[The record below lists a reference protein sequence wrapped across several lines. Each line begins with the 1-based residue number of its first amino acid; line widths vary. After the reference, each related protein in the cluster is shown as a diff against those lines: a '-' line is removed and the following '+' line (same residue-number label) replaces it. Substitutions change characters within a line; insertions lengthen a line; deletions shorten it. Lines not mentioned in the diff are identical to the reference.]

1 MNKNIK
7 WLTAAGVIVICA
19 VGYTFW
25 QKEAKTVMNETPVA
39 VQNQEAAQK
48 IVTVEGVTEYRLPN
62 GLRVLLFP
70 DFSKPT
76 ITVNMT
82 YLVGSRHEGYGET
95 GMAHLLEHLMFKG
108 SKNYPEPTKEFTR
121 RGFKMNGSTWL
132 DRTNYFVSFN
142 AVDDNLDWALGW
154 SADAMTNSFIAQKDL
169 DTEMTVVRNE
179 FEMGENNPVSVLLK
193 RMQSVLFDWHNYGNS
208 TIGARS
214 DIEHVKIENLQAFY
228 RKYYQPDNAVL
239 MVSGKFDEAE
249 TLKKIER
256 IFGAIPK
263 PTRVLPEQWTEEPV
277 ADGQRT
283 FEIRRAGEMKVVA
296 VGYRIPSALHPDG
309 QLINLGADVLG
320 DTPRGRLHKAMVET
334 GLATQVFAW
343 PMPAHDPGLAM
354 FGAMLPKDGDI
365 EKAKQVLIDTVE
377 STFEKETLKDE
388 ELSLMAREE
397 KTLYERTFADPETF
411 GVDISDFIALGDWRL
426 FFIHRDSWEK
436 MTPEEVMGAW
446 KRYFVRD
453 NRVVGMFIPDNEPQR
468 AQVSDAPTLEEVLAQ
483 YHFKEEGQEAEVF
496 DSSPANLNARTER
509 FAIGDVNVALLPKK
523 TRGETVVVRAQFRYG
538 NYESRQNKRAIAA
551 LMGAMLERGTK
562 TMTRE
567 QIHDA
572 FTKFQIDGDMGQFT
586 TTREHLADALNL
598 MAELWTQSVMP
609 EKDFEGL
616 KSEFATEVQSRMD
629 DPRVLARDAMTE
641 HFNHYD
647 KNDARYR
654 LTSKE
659 MKAAIES
666 TTLDEV
672 KSYYDQQFGIGRGEI
687 SLVGDFDA
695 KAVREQLEG
704 ILTQKASQVP
714 YERLVREHFETPA
727 TRIIIDTP
735 DKENATIMARFDFAQ
750 NKNDPDTDA
759 MLVANWIF
767 GGSSGLSNR
776 LMMRLRQKDGLSYGA
791 GSNVNIPAFGN
802 TASWSMQGIL
812 APQNVRKAEIALYE
826 EIDRVIKEGFTQQ
839 ELDEAKRGFIEY
851 RAVNRSQ
858 DPLIAYHWTQMMNE
872 GVDWTEAQERD
883 ERVRKLTLDDVNA
896 AFRKMVKRDGLTVV
910 LAGDQKK
917 AIAEE
922 K

>member
-1 MNKNIK
+1 MNKNMK
-7 WLTAAGVIVICA
+7 WLTTAGIVVVCA
-19 VGYTFW
+19 VGYTYW
-25 QKEAKTVMNETPVA
+25 NKDANTPMTETAQV
-39 VQNQEAAQK
+39 VQNIQSAQK
-48 IVTVEGVTEYRLPN
+48 IVTVEGVTEYRLAN
-62 GLRVLLFP
+62 GLKVLLFP
-70 DFSKPT
+70 DSSKPT

-214 DIEHVKIENLQAFY
+214 DIENVKIENLQAFY

-249 TLKKIER
+249 TLQKIER

-263 PTRVLPEQWTEEPV
+263 PTRVLQKEWTEEPV
-277 ADGQRT
+277 ADGPRT
-283 FEIRRAGEMKVVA
+283 FEIRRAGEMTVVA
-296 VGYRIPSALHPDG
+296 VGYRIPAALHPDA

-354 FGAMLPKDGDI
+354 FGAMLPKGGDI
-365 EKAKQVLIDTVE
+365 EKAKQVLIETVE
-377 STFEKETLKDE
+377 GTFDKETLRAED
-388 ELSLMAREE
+388 LSLMAREE

-436 MTPEEVMGAW
+436 MTPEDVMAAW

-453 NRVVGMFIPDNEPQR
+453 NRVVGTFIPDNNPQR
-468 AQVSDAPTLEEVLAQ
+468 AQMSPAPTLDEVLSQ
-483 YHFKEEGQEAEVF
+483 HQFKEQGQEAEVF
-496 DSSPANLNARTER
+496 DSTPANLNARTER
-509 FAIGDVNVALLPKK
+509 LAIGDVNVALLPKK

-538 NYESRQNKRAIAA
+538 NAESRQNKRAVSA
-551 LMGAMLERGTK
+551 LMSAMLERGTQ

-567 QIHDA
+567 QINDA
-572 FTKFQIDGDMGQFT
+572 FTKLQVEGDIGQFT
-586 TTREHLADALNL
+586 TTREHLPEALNL
-598 MAELWTQSVMP
+598 IAQLWTESSMP
-609 EKDFEGL
+609 AKDFEEL
-616 KSEFATEVQSRMD
+616 KAEFINDVQSRMD
-629 DPRVLARDAMTE
+629 DPRIMARDAITE
-641 HFNHYD
+641 HFNHYPKGD
-647 KNDARYR
+647 PRYR

-659 MKAAIES
+659 LKAAVEAA
-666 TTLDEV
+666 TLDDV
-672 KSYYDQQFGIGRGEI
+672 KAFYDQQFGIGRGEI
-687 SLVGDFDA
+687 SIVGDFDA
-695 KAVREQLEG
+695 ETIKAQLQT
-704 ILTQKASQVP
+704 ILAKKPSQVA
-714 YERLVREHFETPA
+714 YERIVREHFDTPA

-735 DKENATIMARFDFAQ
+735 DKENATIVARFDFAQ
-750 NKNDPDTDA
+750 NKIDPDSDA

-767 GGSSGLSNR
+767 GGSTGLSNR
-776 LMMRLRQKDGLSYGA
+776 LMLRLRQKDGLSYGA

-802 TASWSMQGIL
+802 AASWTMQAIL
-812 APQNVRKAEIALYE
+812 APQNLRKAEIALYE
-826 EIDRVIKEGFTQQ
+826 EIDRVLKDGFTQQ
-839 ELDEAKRGFIEY
+839 ELDEAKKGFIEY

-858 DPLIAYHWTQMMNE
+858 DNLIAYHWCNMMNE
-872 GVDWTEAQERD
+872 GVDWTEAAQRD
-883 ERVRKLTLDDVNA
+883 ENVRKLTLEDVNA
-896 AFRKMVKRDGLTVV
+896 AFRKMVNRDGLTVV

-917 AIAEE
+917 AMNQE
-922 K
+922 

>member
-1 MNKNIK
+1 MNKKIK

-25 QKEAKTVMNETPVA
+25 QKEAKTAMNETPVA
-39 VQNQEAAQK
+39 VQNTEAAQK
-48 IVTVEGVTEYRLPN
+48 IVTVEGVTEYRLSN

-193 RMQSVLFDWHNYGNS
+193 RVQSVLFDWHNYGNS

-239 MVSGKFDEAE
+239 MVSGKFDEGE

-263 PTRVLPEQWTEEPV
+263 PTRVLPQLWTEEPV

-320 DTPRGRLHKAMVET
+320 DTPRGRLHKALVET

-377 STFEKETLKDE
+377 STFDKETLKE
-388 ELSLMAREE
+388 QELSLMAREE

-453 NRVVGMFIPDNEPQR
+453 NRVIGMFIPDNEPKR
-468 AQVSDAPTLEEVLAQ
+468 AQMTEAPTLQAVLDQ
-483 YHFKEEGQEAEVF
+483 YQFKEQGEEAEVF

-538 NYESRQNKRAIAA
+538 NYDSRQNKRAISA

-572 FTKFQIDGDMGQFT
+572 FTKLQIDGDMGQFT
-586 TTREHLADALNL
+586 TTREHLSDALNL

-609 EKDFEGL
+609 QKDFEEL

-629 DPRVLARDAMTE
+629 DPRILARDAITE
-641 HFNHYD
+641 HFNHYA

-659 MKAAIES
+659 MKTAIES
-666 TTLDEV
+666 ATLDEV

-695 KAVREQLEG
+695 QAVRAQLES
-704 ILTQKASQVP
+704 ILKLKASQVP
-714 YERLVREHFETPA
+714 YERIVREHFETPG

-750 NKNDPDTDA
+750 NKDDADTDA
-759 MLVANWIF
+759 MLLANWIF

-802 TASWSMQGIL
+802 AASWTMQAIL
-812 APQNVRKAEIALYE
+812 APQNMRKAEVALYE
-826 EIDRVIKEGFTQQ
+826 EIDKVLKDGFTQE
-839 ELDEAKRGFIEY
+839 ELDEAKKGFIEY

-858 DPLIAYHWTQMMNE
+858 DQLIAYHWTQMMNE
-872 GVDWTEAQERD
+872 GVDWTEAEERD
-883 ERVRKLTLDDVNA
+883 AKIRSLTLDDVNA

-917 AIAEE
+917 AMTEQ
-922 K
+922 

>member
-1 MNKNIK
+1 MNKKIK
-7 WLTAAGVIVICA
+7 WLTAAGVVLVCA

-25 QKEAKTVMNETPVA
+25 QKDTNTAMNETSVA
-39 VQNQEAAQK
+39 VQNAEAAQK
-48 IVTVEGVTEYRLPN
+48 VVTVEGVTEYRLSN

-108 SKNYPEPTKEFTR
+108 SENYPEPTKEFTR

-154 SADAMTNSFIAQKDL
+154 SADAMTHSFIAQKDL

-263 PTRVLPEQWTEEPV
+263 PTRELERLWTEEPV
-277 ADGQRT
+277 ADGERT

-296 VGYRIPSALHPDG
+296 VAYRIPAALHPDA

-354 FGAMLPKDGDI
+354 FGAMLPKDAD
-365 EKAKQVLIDTVE
+365 EKKARDVLIETVE
-377 STFEKETLKDE
+377 STFDKTKLQDE

-436 MTPEEVMGAW
+436 MKPEDVMAAW

-453 NRVVGMFIPDNEPQR
+453 NRVVGTFIPDNNPQR
-468 AQVSDAPTLEEVLAQ
+468 AQMSPAPSLDEVLASYQ
-483 YHFKEEGQEAEVF
+483 FKEQGQEGEVF

-523 TRGETVVVRAQFRYG
+523 TRGETVVVRTQFRYG
-538 NYESRQNKRAIAA
+538 NYESRQNKRAIAP
-551 LMGAMLERGTK
+551 LMSAMLERGTK

-567 QIHDA
+567 QINDA
-572 FTKFQIDGDMGQFT
+572 FTKLQIDGDLGQFT
-586 TTREHLADALNL
+586 TTREHLPEALKL
-598 MAELWTQSVMP
+598 MAQLWSQSAMP
-609 EKDFEGL
+609 QKDFDEL
-616 KSEFATEVQSRMD
+616 KAEFANDVQSRMD
-629 DPRVLARDAMTE
+629 DPRIMARDAMTE

-647 KNDARYR
+647 KNDPRYR

-659 MKAAIES
+659 MKEAIEKA
-666 TTLDEV
+666 TLDDV
-672 KSYYDQQFGIGRGEI
+672 RAYYDQQFGTNRGEI
-687 SLVGDFDA
+687 ALVGDFDA
-695 KAVREQLEG
+695 AEVRAQLQTLFDEK
-704 ILTQKASQVP
+704 ISQVP
-714 YERLVREHFETPA
+714 YERIVREHFDTPA

-750 NKNDPDTDA
+750 NKNDPDSDA
-759 MLVANWIF
+759 LLLANWIF
-767 GGSSGLSNR
+767 GGSTGLSNR
-776 LMMRLRQKDGLSYGA
+776 LMLRLRQQDGLSYGA

-802 TASWSMQGIL
+802 AASWTMQAIL
-812 APQNVRKAEIALYE
+812 APQNMRKAEIALYE
-826 EIDRVIKEGFTQQ
+826 EIDRVIKDGFTQQ
-839 ELDEAKRGFIEY
+839 ELDEAKKGFIEY

-858 DPLIAYHWTQMMNE
+858 DNLIAYHWTQLMNE
-872 GVDWTEAQERD
+872 GEDWSEAQKRD
-883 ERVRKLTLDDVNA
+883 ETIRALTLDDVNA

-917 AIAEE
+917 AMNRQ
-922 K
+922 

>member
-1 MNKNIK
+1 MNKKVK
-7 WLTAAGVIVICA
+7 WLSAAGIIIVCA

-25 QKEAKTVMNETPVA
+25 QKDTKTPMNETSTA
-39 VQNQEAAQK
+39 VEQIQNAQK
-48 IVTVEGVTEYRLPN
+48 IVTVEGVTEYRLAN
-62 GLRVLLFP
+62 GLKVLLFP
-70 DFSKPT
+70 DSSKPT

-239 MVSGKFDEAE
+239 MVAGKFDEAE

-263 PTRVLPEQWTEEPV
+263 PTRVLQDEWTEEPV
-277 ADGQRT
+277 ADGPRT
-283 FEIRRAGEMKVVA
+283 FEIRRAGEMTVVA
-296 VGYRIPSALHPDG
+296 VGYRIPAALHPDA

-320 DTPRGRLHKAMVET
+320 DTPRGRLHKALVET

-354 FGAMLPKDGDI
+354 FGAMLPKDADI
-365 EKAKQVLIDTVE
+365 EKAKKVLIETVE
-377 STFEKETLKDE
+377 GTFDKESLQDE

-426 FFIHRDSWEK
+426 FFIHRDSWEEMK
-436 MTPEEVMGAW
+436 ALDVMDAW

-453 NRVVGMFIPDNEPQR
+453 NRVVGTFIPDAKPQR
-468 AQVSDAPTLEEVLAQ
+468 AQMSPAPTLGEVISKHQ
-483 YHFKEEGQEAEVF
+483 FKEEGQQAEVF

-523 TRGETVVVRAQFRYG
+523 TRGETVVVRAQFRFG
-538 NYESRQNKRAIAA
+538 NYESRSNTRAIAA
-551 LMGAMLERGTK
+551 LMSAMLERGTT

-567 QIHDA
+567 QINDA
-572 FTKFQIDGDMGQFT
+572 FTKLQVEGDIGQFT
-586 TTREHLADALNL
+586 TTREHLSDALKL
-598 MAELWTQSVMP
+598 MGQLWTQSAMP
-609 EKDFEGL
+609 EKNFEEL
-616 KSEFATEVQSRMD
+616 KAEFANDVQSRMD
-629 DPRVLARDAMTE
+629 DPRVLARDAITE

-647 KNDARYR
+647 KNDPRYR

-659 MKAAIES
+659 LKASIEK

-672 KSYYDQQFGIGRGEI
+672 KNFYNTQYGTARGEI
-687 SLVGDFDA
+687 SIVGDFDA
-695 KAVREQLEG
+695 ESVRNQLEG
-704 ILTQKASQVP
+704 LLKEKVSQVP
-714 YERLVREHFETPA
+714 YERIVREHFDTPA

-735 DKENATIMARFDFAQ
+735 DKENATLVARFDFAH
-750 NKNDPDTDA
+750 NKAEPDTDA
-759 MLVANWIF
+759 MLLANWIF
-767 GGSSGLSNR
+767 GGSTGLSNR
-776 LMMRLRQKDGLSYGA
+776 LMMRLRQKEGLSYGV
-791 GSNVNIPAFGN
+791 GSSVNIPAFGN
-802 TASWSMQGIL
+802 DASWNMQAIL
-812 APQNVRKAEIALYE
+812 APQNLRKAEVALYE
-826 EIDRVIKEGFTQQ
+826 EIDRVLKEGFTQQ
-839 ELDEAKRGFIEY
+839 ELDEAKKGFIEY

-858 DPLIAYHWTQMMNE
+858 DNLIAYHWVNMMNE
-872 GVDWTEAQERD
+872 GEDWSEAQKRD
-883 ERVRKLTLDDVNA
+883 ENVRNMTLEQVNA
-896 AFRKMVKRDGLTVV
+896 AFRKMVNRNALTVV

-917 AIAEE
+917 AMNQ
-922 K
+922 

>member
-48 IVTVEGVTEYRLPN
+48 IVTVEGVTEYRLSN

-263 PTRVLPEQWTEEPV
+263 PTRVLPEQWTQEPV
-277 ADGQRT
+277 ADGQRS

-377 STFEKETLKDE
+377 STFDKQTLKDE

-411 GVDISDFIALGDWRL
+411 CVDISDFIALGDWRL

-483 YHFKEEGQEAEVF
+483 YQFKEQGEEAEVF

-562 TMTRE
+562 TMSRE

-609 EKDFEGL
+609 EKDFEEL

-659 MKAAIES
+659 MKSAIES

-704 ILTQKASQVP
+704 ILTKKASQVP

-750 NKNDPDTDA
+750 SKNDPDTDA

-802 TASWSMQGIL
+802 AASWSMQAIL
-812 APQNVRKAEIALYE
+812 APQNLRKAEITLYE
-826 EIDRVIKEGFTQQ
+826 EIDRVIKDGFTQE
-839 ELDEAKRGFIEY
+839 ELDEAKKGFIEY

-858 DPLIAYHWTQMMNE
+858 DQLIAYHWTQMMNE
-872 GVDWTEAQERD
+872 GVDWTEALERD
-883 ERVRKLTLDDVNA
+883 ERVRNLTLDDVNA

-917 AIAEE
+917 AISE
-922 K
+922 

>member
-1 MNKNIK
+1 MNKKQK
-7 WLTAAGVIVICA
+7 WLTAAGIVVVCA
-19 VGYTFW
+19 VGFTFW
-25 QKEAKTVMNETPVA
+25 QKDTSTPMNDASTVA
-39 VQNQEAAQK
+39 QNTESAQK
-48 IVTVEGVTEYRLPN
+48 VVTVEGVTEYRLAN

-214 DIEHVKIENLQAFY
+214 DIENVKIENLQAFY

-239 MVSGKFDEAE
+239 MVSGKFDEAD

-263 PTRVLPEQWTEEPV
+263 PTRILEPEWTEEPI
-277 ADGQRT
+277 ADGPRT

-296 VGYRIPSALHPDG
+296 VGYRIPAALHPDA

-320 DTPRGRLHKAMVET
+320 DTPRGRLHKALVET

-354 FGAMLPKDGDI
+354 FGAMLPKDGDVDKAQKILI
-365 EKAKQVLIDTVE
+365 ETVE
-377 STFEKETLKDE
+377 STFDKEPLQAED
-388 ELSLMAREE
+388 LSLMAREE

-436 MTPEEVMGAW
+436 MKPEDVMQAW

-453 NRVVGMFIPDNEPQR
+453 NRVVGTFIPDNKPQR
-468 AQVSDAPTLEEVLAQ
+468 AQMTPAPTLDQVLSEHQ
-483 YHFKEEGQEAEVF
+483 FKEQGQEAEVF
-496 DSSPANLNARTER
+496 DSSPANLNARTDR
-509 FAIGDVNVALLPKK
+509 FTIGDVNVALLPKK

-538 NYESRQNKRAIAA
+538 NYDSRKDKRAVAA
-551 LMGAMLERGTK
+551 LMSAMLERGTK
-562 TMTRE
+562 TMSRE
-567 QIHDA
+567 EINDA
-572 FTKFQIDGDMGQFT
+572 FTKLQIEGDIGQFT
-586 TTREHLADALNL
+586 TTREHLGDALKL
-598 MAELWTQSVMP
+598 MGELWTQSAMP
-609 EKDFEGL
+609 QKDFDEL
-616 KSEFATEVQSRMD
+616 KAEFANDVQSRMD
-629 DPRVLARDAMTE
+629 DPRIQARDAITE
-641 HFNHYD
+641 HFNHYPKD
-647 KNDARYR
+647 DPRYR
-654 LTSKE
+654 LTSME
-659 MKAAIES
+659 LKAAIEKTS
-666 TTLDEV
+666 LEDV
-672 KSYYDQQFGIGRGEI
+672 KNYYDKQFGIERGEI
-687 SLVGDFDA
+687 SIVGDFDA
-695 KAVREQLEG
+695 QAVRAQLEG
-704 ILTQKASQVP
+704 LLNQKASQVP
-714 YERLVREHFETPA
+714 YERIVREHFDTPA

-735 DKENATIMARFDFAQ
+735 DKENATIVARFDFAQ
-750 NKNDPDTDA
+750 NKNDPETDA
-759 MLVANWIF
+759 MLLANWIF

-776 LMMRLRQKDGLSYGA
+776 LMLRLRQKDGLSYGA
-791 GSNVNIPAFGN
+791 GSSVNIPAFGN
-802 TASWSMQGIL
+802 DASWTMQAIL
-812 APQNVRKAEIALYE
+812 APQNLRKAEIALYE
-826 EIDRVIKEGFTQQ
+826 EIDRVLKEGFTQE
-839 ELDEAKRGFIEY
+839 ELDEAKKGFIEY

-858 DPLIAYHWTQMMNE
+858 DNLIAYHWVQMMNE
-872 GVDWTEAQERD
+872 GVDWTEAQDRD
-883 ERVRKLTLDDVNA
+883 ETVRNLTLEEVNN
-896 AFRKMVKRDGLTVV
+896 AFRKMVDRNGLTVV

-917 AIAEE
+917 AMTQE
-922 K
+922 

>member
-1 MNKNIK
+1 MKTKTK

-19 VGYTFW
+19 VGYSFW
-25 QKEAKTVMNETPVA
+25 QKDTSITMNEMPATIEDA
-39 VQNQEAAQK
+39 QTAQK
-48 IVTVEGVTEYRLPN
+48 VVTVEGVTEYRLDN

-70 DFSKPT
+70 DSSKPT

-214 DIEHVKIENLQAFY
+214 DIEHVKIDNLQAFY
-228 RKYYQPDNAVL
+228 HKYYQPDNAVL
-239 MVSGKFDEAE
+239 MVSGKFNETE
-249 TLKKIER
+249 TLKKIEK
-256 IFGAIPK
+256 IFGAIPR
-263 PTRVLPEQWTEEPV
+263 PSRILQSEWTEEPI
-277 ADGQRT
+277 ADGPRT

-296 VGYRIPSALHPDG
+296 VGYRIPSALHPDA

-334 GLATQVFAW
+334 GIATQVFAW

-354 FGAMLPKDGDI
+354 FGAMLPKDGDE
-365 EKAKQVLIDTVE
+365 EKAKQVLIETVE
-377 STFEKETLKDE
+377 TTFDKQALKEDDLA
-388 ELSLMAREE
+388 LMAREE

-436 MTPEEVMGAW
+436 MKPEDVTAAW

-453 NRVVGMFIPDNEPQR
+453 NRVVGTFIPDNKPQR
-468 AQVSDAPTLEEVLAQ
+468 AQMTPAPKLDEVLAK
-483 YHFKEEGQEAEVF
+483 HSFKEQGQEAEVF
-496 DSSPANLNARTER
+496 DSTPANLNARTER
-509 FAIGDVNVALLPKK
+509 FAIGNVNVALLPKK

-538 NYESRQNKRAIAA
+538 NYQSRENKRAVAA
-551 LMGAMLERGTK
+551 LMSAMLERGTS

-567 QIHDA
+567 QINDA
-572 FTKFQIDGDMGQFT
+572 FTKLQIEGDIGQFT
-586 TTREHLADALNL
+586 TTREHLADALDL
-598 MAELWTQSVMP
+598 MGQLWADSNMP
-609 EKDFEGL
+609 QKDFEEL
-616 KSEFATEVQSRMD
+616 KAEFANDVQSRMD
-629 DPRVLARDAMTE
+629 DPRVLARDAITE
-641 HFNHYD
+641 HFNHYG
-647 KNDARYR
+647 KNDPRYR

-659 MKAAIES
+659 LKLAIEN
-666 TTLDEV
+666 TTLEDV
-672 KSYYDQQFGIGRGEI
+672 KQYYADQFGIDRGEI
-687 SLVGDFDA
+687 SIVGDFDA
-695 KAVREQLEG
+695 QAVRAQLEN
-704 ILTQKASQVP
+704 LLKRKNSNVS
-714 YERLVREHFETPA
+714 YERIVREHFDTPA

-735 DKENATIMARFDFAQ
+735 DKENATLVARYDFAQ
-750 NKNDPDTDA
+750 NKNDPDSDA
-759 MLVANWIF
+759 MLLANWIF

-776 LMMRLRQKDGLSYGA
+776 LMLRLRQQDGLSYGV
-791 GSNVNIPAFGN
+791 GSTVNIPAFGN
-802 TASWSMQGIL
+802 EASWSMQAIL
-812 APQNVRKAEIALYE
+812 APQNLRKAEVALYE
-826 EIDRVIKEGFTQQ
+826 EIDRVLKEGFTQQ
-839 ELDEAKRGFIEY
+839 ELDEAKKGFIEY

-858 DPLIAYHWTQMMNE
+858 DNLIAYHWTNMMNE
-872 GVDWTEAQERD
+872 GVDWSESQKRD
-883 ERVRKLTLDDVNA
+883 ETVRNLTLEEVNA
-896 AFRKMVKRDGLTVV
+896 AFRKMINRDGLTVV

-917 AIAEE
+917 AMSQQ
-922 K
+922 

>member
-1 MNKNIK
+1 MDKKVK
-7 WLTAAGVIVICA
+7 WLSAAGIIIVCA

-25 QKEAKTVMNETPVA
+25 QKDTNTPMNETSTA
-39 VQNQEAAQK
+39 VEQIQNAQK
-48 IVTVEGVTEYRLPN
+48 IVTVEGVTEYRLAN
-62 GLRVLLFP
+62 GLKVLLFP
-70 DFSKPT
+70 DSSKPT

-239 MVSGKFDEAE
+239 MVAGKFDEAE

-263 PTRVLPEQWTEEPV
+263 PTRVLQDEWTEEPV
-277 ADGQRT
+277 ADGPRT
-283 FEIRRAGEMKVVA
+283 FEIRRAGEMTVVA
-296 VGYRIPSALHPDG
+296 VGYRIPAALHPDA

-320 DTPRGRLHKAMVET
+320 DTPRGRLHKALVET

-354 FGAMLPKDGDI
+354 FGAMLPKDADI
-365 EKAKQVLIDTVE
+365 EKAKKVLIETVE
-377 STFEKETLKDE
+377 GTFDKESLQDE

-426 FFIHRDSWEK
+426 FFIHRDSWEEMK
-436 MTPEEVMGAW
+436 AQDVMDAW

-453 NRVVGMFIPDNEPQR
+453 NRVVGTFIPDAKPQR
-468 AQVSDAPTLEEVLAQ
+468 AQMSPAPTLDEVISKHQ
-483 YHFKEEGQEAEVF
+483 FKEEGQQAEVF

-523 TRGETVVVRAQFRYG
+523 TRGETVVVRAQFRFG
-538 NYESRQNKRAIAA
+538 NYESRSNTRAIAA
-551 LMGAMLERGTK
+551 LMSAMLERGTT

-567 QIHDA
+567 QINDA
-572 FTKFQIDGDMGQFT
+572 FTKLQVEGDIGQFT
-586 TTREHLADALNL
+586 TTREHLSDALKL
-598 MAELWTQSVMP
+598 MGQLWTQSAMP
-609 EKDFEGL
+609 EKDFEEL
-616 KSEFATEVQSRMD
+616 KAEFANDVQSRMD
-629 DPRVLARDAMTE
+629 DPRVLARDAITE

-647 KNDARYR
+647 KNDPRYR

-659 MKAAIES
+659 LKAAIEK

-672 KSYYDQQFGIGRGEI
+672 KNFYNTQYGIGRGEI
-687 SLVGDFDA
+687 SIVGDFDA
-695 KAVREQLEG
+695 AAVRAQLEE
-704 ILTQKASQVP
+704 LLKEKVSQVP
-714 YERLVREHFETPA
+714 YERIIREHFDTPA

-735 DKENATIMARFDFAQ
+735 DKENATLVARFDFAH
-750 NKNDPDTDA
+750 NKSDPDSDA
-759 MLVANWIF
+759 MLLANWIF
-767 GGSSGLSNR
+767 GGSTGLWTR
-776 LMMRLRQKDGLSYGA
+776 YCRGDGKRRCLCCHCG
-791 GSNVNIPAFGN
+791 
-802 TASWSMQGIL
+802 
-812 APQNVRKAEIALYE
+812 YE
-826 EIDRVIKEGFTQQ
+826 
-839 ELDEAKRGFIEY
+839 
-851 RAVNRSQ
+851 
-858 DPLIAYHWTQMMNE
+858 
-872 GVDWTEAQERD
+872 
-883 ERVRKLTLDDVNA
+883 
-896 AFRKMVKRDGLTVV
+896 
-910 LAGDQKK
+910 
-917 AIAEE
+917 
-922 K
+922 

>member
-1 MNKNIK
+1 MDKKVK
-7 WLTAAGVIVICA
+7 WLSAAGIIIVCA

-25 QKEAKTVMNETPVA
+25 QKDTNTPMNETSTA
-39 VQNQEAAQK
+39 VEQIQNAQK
-48 IVTVEGVTEYRLPN
+48 IVTVEGVTEYRLAN
-62 GLRVLLFP
+62 GLKVLLFP
-70 DFSKPT
+70 DSSKPT

-239 MVSGKFDEAE
+239 MVAGKFDEAE

-263 PTRVLPEQWTEEPV
+263 PTRVLQDEWTEEPV
-277 ADGQRT
+277 ADGPRT
-283 FEIRRAGEMKVVA
+283 FEIRRAGEMTVVA
-296 VGYRIPSALHPDG
+296 VGYRIPAALHPDA

-320 DTPRGRLHKAMVET
+320 DTPRGRLHKALVET

-354 FGAMLPKDGDI
+354 FGAMLPKDADI
-365 EKAKQVLIDTVE
+365 EKAKKVLIETVE
-377 STFEKETLKDE
+377 GTFDKESLQDE

-426 FFIHRDSWEK
+426 FFIHRDSWEEMK
-436 MTPEEVMGAW
+436 AQDVMDAW

-453 NRVVGMFIPDNEPQR
+453 NRVVGTFIPDAKPQR
-468 AQVSDAPTLEEVLAQ
+468 AQMSPAPTLDEVISKHQ
-483 YHFKEEGQEAEVF
+483 FKEEGQQAEVF

-523 TRGETVVVRAQFRYG
+523 TRGETVVVRAQFRFG
-538 NYESRQNKRAIAA
+538 NYESRSNTRAIAA
-551 LMGAMLERGTK
+551 LMSAMLERGTT

-567 QIHDA
+567 QINDA
-572 FTKFQIDGDMGQFT
+572 FTKLQVEGDIGQFT
-586 TTREHLADALNL
+586 TTREHLSDALKL
-598 MAELWTQSVMP
+598 MGQLWTQSAMP
-609 EKDFEGL
+609 EKDFEEL
-616 KSEFATEVQSRMD
+616 KAEFANDVQSRMD
-629 DPRVLARDAMTE
+629 DPRVLARDAITE

-647 KNDARYR
+647 KNDPRYR

-659 MKAAIES
+659 LKAAVEK

-672 KSYYDQQFGIGRGEI
+672 KNFYNTQYGIGRGEI
-687 SLVGDFDA
+687 SIVGDFDA
-695 KAVREQLEG
+695 AAVRAQLEE
-704 ILTQKASQVP
+704 LLKEKVSQVP
-714 YERLVREHFETPA
+714 YERIIREHFDTPA

-735 DKENATIMARFDFAQ
+735 DKENATLVARFDFAH
-750 NKNDPDTDA
+750 NKSDPDSDA
-759 MLVANWIF
+759 MLLANWIF
-767 GGSSGLSNR
+767 GGSTGLSNR
-776 LMMRLRQKDGLSYGA
+776 LMMRLRQKDGLSYGV
-791 GSNVNIPAFGN
+791 GSIVNIPAFGN
-802 TASWSMQGIL
+802 DASWNMQAIL
-812 APQNVRKAEIALYE
+812 APQNLRKAEVALYE
-826 EIDRVIKEGFTQQ
+826 EIDRVLKEGFTQQ
-839 ELDEAKRGFIEY
+839 ELDEAKKGFIEY

-858 DPLIAYHWTQMMNE
+858 DNLIAYHWVNMMNE
-872 GVDWTEAQERD
+872 GEDWSEAQKRD
-883 ERVRKLTLDDVNA
+883 ENVRNMTLEQVNA
-896 AFRKMVKRDGLTVV
+896 AFRKMVNRNALTVV

-917 AIAEE
+917 AMNQ
-922 K
+922 

>member
-1 MNKNIK
+1 MDKKVK
-7 WLTAAGVIVICA
+7 WLSAAGIIIVCA

-25 QKEAKTVMNETPVA
+25 QKDTNTPMNETSTA
-39 VQNQEAAQK
+39 VEQIQNAQK
-48 IVTVEGVTEYRLPN
+48 IVTVEGVTEYRLAN
-62 GLRVLLFP
+62 GLKVLLFP
-70 DFSKPT
+70 DSSKPT

-239 MVSGKFDEAE
+239 MVAGKFDEAE

-263 PTRVLPEQWTEEPV
+263 PTRVLQDEWTEEPV
-277 ADGQRT
+277 ADGPRT
-283 FEIRRAGEMKVVA
+283 FEIRRAGEMTVVA
-296 VGYRIPSALHPDG
+296 VGYRIPAALHPDA

-320 DTPRGRLHKAMVET
+320 DTPRGRLHKALVET

-354 FGAMLPKDGDI
+354 FGAMLPKDADI
-365 EKAKQVLIDTVE
+365 EKAKKVLIETVE
-377 STFEKETLKDE
+377 GTFDKESLQDE

-426 FFIHRDSWEK
+426 FFIHRDCWEEMK
-436 MTPEEVMGAW
+436 AQDVMDAW

-453 NRVVGMFIPDNEPQR
+453 NRVVGTFIPDAKPQR
-468 AQVSDAPTLEEVLAQ
+468 AQMSPAPTLDEVISKHQ
-483 YHFKEEGQEAEVF
+483 FKEEGQQAEVF

-523 TRGETVVVRAQFRYG
+523 TRGETVVVRAQFRFG
-538 NYESRQNKRAIAA
+538 NYESRSNTRAIAA
-551 LMGAMLERGTK
+551 LMSAMLERGTT

-567 QIHDA
+567 QINDA
-572 FTKFQIDGDMGQFT
+572 FTKLQVEGDIGQFT
-586 TTREHLADALNL
+586 TTREHLSDALKL
-598 MAELWTQSVMP
+598 MGQLWTQSAMP
-609 EKDFEGL
+609 EKDFEEL
-616 KSEFATEVQSRMD
+616 KAEFANDVQSRMD
-629 DPRVLARDAMTE
+629 DPRVLARDAITE

-647 KNDARYR
+647 KNDPRYR

-659 MKAAIES
+659 LKAAIEK

-672 KSYYDQQFGIGRGEI
+672 KNFYNTQYGTARGEI
-687 SLVGDFDA
+687 SIVGDFDA
-695 KAVREQLEG
+695 ESVHNQLEG
-704 ILTQKASQVP
+704 LLKEKVSQVP
-714 YERLVREHFETPA
+714 YERIVREHFDTPA

-735 DKENATIMARFDFAQ
+735 DKENATLVARFDFAH
-750 NKNDPDTDA
+750 NKAEPDTDA
-759 MLVANWIF
+759 MLLANWIF
-767 GGSSGLSNR
+767 GGSTGLSNR
-776 LMMRLRQKDGLSYGA
+776 LMMRLRQKEGLSYGV
-791 GSNVNIPAFGN
+791 GSSVNIPAFGN
-802 TASWSMQGIL
+802 AASWNMQAIL
-812 APQNVRKAEIALYE
+812 APQNLRKAEVALYE
-826 EIDRVIKEGFTQQ
+826 EIDRVLKDGFTQQ
-839 ELDEAKRGFIEY
+839 ELDEAKKGFIEY

-858 DPLIAYHWTQMMNE
+858 DNLIAYHWVNMMNE
-872 GVDWTEAQERD
+872 GEDWSEAQKRD
-883 ERVRKLTLDDVNA
+883 ENVRNMTLEQVNA
-896 AFRKMVKRDGLTVV
+896 AFRKMVNRNALTVV

-917 AIAEE
+917 AMNQ
-922 K
+922 

>member
-1 MNKNIK
+1 MDKKVK
-7 WLTAAGVIVICA
+7 WLSAAGIIIVCA

-25 QKEAKTVMNETPVA
+25 QKDTNTPMNETSTA
-39 VQNQEAAQK
+39 VEQIQNAQK
-48 IVTVEGVTEYRLPN
+48 IVTVEGVTEYRLAN
-62 GLRVLLFP
+62 GLKVLLFP
-70 DFSKPT
+70 DSSKPT

-239 MVSGKFDEAE
+239 MVAGKFDEAE

-263 PTRVLPEQWTEEPV
+263 PTRVLQDEWTEEPV
-277 ADGQRT
+277 ADGPRT
-283 FEIRRAGEMKVVA
+283 FEIRRAGEMTVVA
-296 VGYRIPSALHPDG
+296 VGYRIPAALHPDA

-320 DTPRGRLHKAMVET
+320 DTPRGRLHKALVET

-354 FGAMLPKDGDI
+354 FGAMLPKDADI
-365 EKAKQVLIDTVE
+365 EKAKKVLIETVE
-377 STFEKETLKDE
+377 GTFDKESLQDE

-426 FFIHRDSWEK
+426 FFIHRDSWEEMK
-436 MTPEEVMGAW
+436 AQDVMDAW

-453 NRVVGMFIPDNEPQR
+453 NRVVGTFIPDAKPQR
-468 AQVSDAPTLEEVLAQ
+468 AQMSPAPTLDEVISKHQ
-483 YHFKEEGQEAEVF
+483 FKEEGQQAEVF

-523 TRGETVVVRAQFRYG
+523 TRGETVVVRAQFRFG
-538 NYESRQNKRAIAA
+538 NYESRSNTRAIAA
-551 LMGAMLERGTK
+551 LMSAMLERGTT

-567 QIHDA
+567 QINDA
-572 FTKFQIDGDMGQFT
+572 FTKLQVEGDIGQFT
-586 TTREHLADALNL
+586 TTREHLPQALKL
-598 MAELWTQSVMP
+598 MGELWTQSAMP
-609 EKDFEGL
+609 EKDFEEL
-616 KSEFATEVQSRMD
+616 KAEFANDVQSRMD
-629 DPRVLARDAMTE
+629 DPRVLARDAITE

-647 KNDARYR
+647 KNDPRYR

-659 MKAAIES
+659 LKAAIEK

-672 KSYYDQQFGIGRGEI
+672 KNFYNTQYGIGRGEI
-687 SLVGDFDA
+687 SIVGDFDA
-695 KAVREQLEG
+695 AAVRAQLEE
-704 ILTQKASQVP
+704 LLKEKVSQVP
-714 YERLVREHFETPA
+714 YERIIREHFDTPA

-735 DKENATIMARFDFAQ
+735 DKENATLVARFDFAH
-750 NKNDPDTDA
+750 NKSDPDSDA
-759 MLVANWIF
+759 MLLANWIF
-767 GGSSGLSNR
+767 GGSTGLSNR
-776 LMMRLRQKDGLSYGA
+776 LMMRLRQKDGLSYGV
-791 GSNVNIPAFGN
+791 GSSVNIPAFGN
-802 TASWSMQGIL
+802 AASWNMQAIL
-812 APQNVRKAEIALYE
+812 APQNLRKAEVALYE
-826 EIDRVIKEGFTQQ
+826 EIDRVLKDGFTQQ
-839 ELDEAKRGFIEY
+839 ELDEAKKGFIEY

-858 DPLIAYHWTQMMNE
+858 DNLIAYHWVNMMNE
-872 GVDWTEAQERD
+872 GEDWSEAQKRD
-883 ERVRKLTLDDVNA
+883 ENVRNMTLEQVNA
-896 AFRKMVKRDGLTVV
+896 AFRKMVNRNALTVV

-917 AIAEE
+917 AMNQ
-922 K
+922 

>member
-1 MNKNIK
+1 MDKKVK
-7 WLTAAGVIVICA
+7 WLSAAGIIIVCA

-25 QKEAKTVMNETPVA
+25 QKDTNTPMNETSTA
-39 VQNQEAAQK
+39 VEQIQNAQK
-48 IVTVEGVTEYRLPN
+48 IVTVEGVTEYRLAN
-62 GLRVLLFP
+62 GLKVLLFP
-70 DFSKPT
+70 DSSKPT

-239 MVSGKFDEAE
+239 MVAGKFDEAE

-263 PTRVLPEQWTEEPV
+263 PTRVLQDEWTEEPV
-277 ADGQRT
+277 ADGPRT
-283 FEIRRAGEMKVVA
+283 FEIRRAGEMTVVA
-296 VGYRIPSALHPDG
+296 VGYRIPAALHPDA

-320 DTPRGRLHKAMVET
+320 DTPRGRLHKALVET

-354 FGAMLPKDGDI
+354 FGAMLSKDADI
-365 EKAKQVLIDTVE
+365 EKAKKVLIETVE
-377 STFEKETLKDE
+377 GTFDKESLQDE

-426 FFIHRDSWEK
+426 FFIHRDSWEEMK
-436 MTPEEVMGAW
+436 AQDVMDAW

-453 NRVVGMFIPDNEPQR
+453 NRVVGTFIPDAKPQR
-468 AQVSDAPTLEEVLAQ
+468 AQISPAPTLDEVISKHQ
-483 YHFKEEGQEAEVF
+483 FKEEGQQAEVF

-523 TRGETVVVRAQFRYG
+523 TRGETVVVRAQFRFG
-538 NYESRQNKRAIAA
+538 NYESRSNTRAIAA
-551 LMGAMLERGTK
+551 LMSAMLERGTT

-567 QIHDA
+567 QINDA
-572 FTKFQIDGDMGQFT
+572 FTKLQVEGDIGQFT
-586 TTREHLADALNL
+586 TTREHLSDALKL
-598 MAELWTQSVMP
+598 MGQLWTQSAMP
-609 EKDFEGL
+609 EKDFEEL
-616 KSEFATEVQSRMD
+616 KAEFANDVQSRMD
-629 DPRVLARDAMTE
+629 DPRVLARDAITE

-647 KNDARYR
+647 KNDPRYR

-659 MKAAIES
+659 LKAAIEK

-672 KSYYDQQFGIGRGEI
+672 KNFYNTQYGIGRGEI
-687 SLVGDFDA
+687 SIVGDFDA
-695 KAVREQLEG
+695 AAVRAQLEE
-704 ILTQKASQVP
+704 LLKEKVSQVP
-714 YERLVREHFETPA
+714 YERIIREHFDTPA

-735 DKENATIMARFDFAQ
+735 DKENATLVARFDFAH
-750 NKNDPDTDA
+750 NKSDPDSDA
-759 MLVANWIF
+759 MLLANWIF
-767 GGSSGLSNR
+767 GGSTGLSNR
-776 LMMRLRQKDGLSYGA
+776 LMMRLRQKDGLSYGV
-791 GSNVNIPAFGN
+791 GSIVNIPAFGN
-802 TASWSMQGIL
+802 AASWNMQAIL
-812 APQNVRKAEIALYE
+812 APQNLRKAEVALYE
-826 EIDRVIKEGFTQQ
+826 EIDRVLKDGFTQQ
-839 ELDEAKRGFIEY
+839 ELDEAKKGFIEY

-858 DPLIAYHWTQMMNE
+858 DNLIAYHWVNMMNE
-872 GVDWTEAQERD
+872 GEDWSEAQKRD
-883 ERVRKLTLDDVNA
+883 ENVRNMTLEQVNA
-896 AFRKMVKRDGLTVV
+896 AFRKMVNRNALTVV

-917 AIAEE
+917 AMNQ
-922 K
+922 